1 MTSPETILEKYY
13 GYRSFRPGQKEIIE
27 NVISG
32 RDTFVLMPTGGGKS
46 LCYQI
51 PALALP
57 GCAIVVSPLIAL
69 MNDQV
74 EALKANGI
82 PAAAVHSNRDEYANR
97 ESLDDAMKGRLKL
110 LYISPE
116 RLMLE
121 IDAIAARIP
130 VSLVAID
137 EAHCIS
143 QWGHDFRPVYTQLR
157 TVKDKFPGVPVMA
170 LTATADR
177 LTREDISKSLGLTTP
192 YIYIGSFDRPNI
204 SLTVLNDPGKKAR
217 VKMISALIDKYHL
230 DAGIVYCLSRK
241 KTEAMHEALLDK
253 GYRSVCY
260 HAGMSA
266 QEREEAQR
274 RFVSGEVQ
282 VVCATLAF
290 GMGIDKSN
298 IRWVVHNNIP
308 GNIESYY
315 QEIGRAGRDGMP
327 AEAIMFYNFSDI
339 IMRKS
344 FVEESGQSAINSEK
358 LDFMQRYA
366 EASVCRRR
374 ILLSYF
380 SEEAIDDCGNC
391 DNCRSPRDRIDGTVL
406 AQKALSAV
414 IRVNAREGIV
424 TIIDILRASARKEL
438 YDKGYHLLR
447 TYGAGRDL
455 TSAEWHSYILQM
467 IQLGLLEIAY
477 DDNFH
482 LRPTSLGMKVVKGLQ
497 TIELSRHQPLNYL
510 KRGTAKKPAPV
521 TLTPD
526 QRLLEQLKEA
536 RKKIATEEKTGDYVV
551 FSDATLAEFVRL
563 QPEDIDSFSQ
573 VSGVSHV
580 KLAKY
585 SKKFLPIIRRH
596 KGLKATLPVGS
607 SQKETLILFDSGM
620 NPEEIAMLKGISVA
634 TVYGHMAQWI
644 TEGKVTDYRRLSTA
658 NQYKTVTQMFVID
671 PENAYNRL
679 NNEFKIPNHI
689 IRVILAEKEAK
700 KLGQT
705 EKKY

>member
-1 MTSPETILEKYY
+1 MTTPETILNRYY
-13 GYRSFRPGQKEIIE
+13 GYRSFRPGQKEIID
-27 NVISG
+27 NVIAG
-32 RDTFVLMPTGGGKS
+32 NDTFVLMPTGGGKS

-51 PALALP
+51 PALAMP

-97 ESLDDAMKGRLKL
+97 DSLYEAMQGHIKL

-121 IDAIAARIP
+121 IDAIASRIP

-157 TVKDKFPGVPVMA
+157 AVREKFPEVPILA

-177 LTREDISKSLGLTTP
+177 LTREDIATSLGLRNP
-192 YIYIGSFDRPNI
+192 FVYIGSFDRPNI
-204 SLTVLNDPGKKAR
+204 SLSVMNDPGKKTR
-217 VKMISALIDKYHL
+217 IRMISALIDKYHL

-260 HAGMSA
+260 HAGMSP

-274 RFVSGEVQ
+274 AFVSGEVQ

-315 QEIGRAGRDGMP
+315 QEIGRAGRDGLP
-327 AEAIMFYNFSDI
+327 AEALMFYNFSDI
-339 IMRKS
+339 IMRRN
-344 FVEESGQSAINSEK
+344 FIEGSGQAAINNEK

-391 DNCRSPRDRIDGTVL
+391 DNCLSPRDKIDGTVL

-414 IRVNAREGIV
+414 IRVNSREGIA
-424 TIIDILRASARKEL
+424 TITEILRASARKDL
-438 YDKGYHLLR
+438 FDKGYHLLR

-455 TSAEWHSYILQM
+455 TSAEWHSYIWQM
-467 IQLGLLEIAY
+467 TQLGLFEIAY

-482 LRPTSLGMKVVKGLQ
+482 LRPTPLGIKVVKGQ
-497 TIELSRHQPLNYL
+497 QKIELSRYQPIDYL
-510 KRGTAKKPAPV
+510 KKSVKRKEAAIS
-521 TLTPD
+521 LTPD
-526 QRLLEQLKEA
+526 QRLLEQLKEL
-536 RKKIATEEKTGDYVV
+536 RKKIAAEEKTGDYAV
-551 FSDATLAEFVRL
+551 FSDATLSEFVSL
-563 QPEDIDSFSQ
+563 QPEDIESFAKVCGVSQ
-573 VSGVSHV
+573 V
-580 KLAKY
+580 KMAKY
-585 SKKFLPIIRRH
+585 AKKFLPVIRRH
-596 KGLKATLPVGS
+596 KGLKGTLPVGS
-607 SQKETLILFDSGM
+607 SQKETLLLFNSGM
-620 NPEEIAMLKGISVA
+620 SPEEIALLRNLGVP
-634 TVYGHMAQWI
+634 TVYGHMTQWI
-644 TEGKVTDYRRLSTA
+644 AEGKTTDFRRLSTA
-658 NQYKTVTQMFVID
+658 EEYDTVTTLFDKD
-671 PENAYNRL
+671 PQNAYQRL
-679 NNEFKIPNHI
+679 ENEFKIPNHK
-689 IRVILAEKEAK
+689 IRVILAEKEVK
-700 KLGQT
+700 KLGQI